1 MVILKLG
8 KMINYFQKIDQEL
21 CKNLFYYIFYSNTLK
36 NIYPVQ
42 KIIKTER
49 KINQSHVKNIYIY
62 ILQVRK
68 ENNLTGM
75 KLELMIKNNY
85 VMTYDDFF
93 EYYQNDN
100 SKKDIDKTWES
111 LSDMKEPEKYY
122 VFLNKTFPLFM

>member
-1 MVILKLG
+1 MIMVILKLG

-62 ILQVRK
+62 IL
-68 ENNLTGM
+68 
-75 KLELMIKNNY
+75 
-85 VMTYDDFF
+85 
-93 EYYQNDN
+93 
-100 SKKDIDKTWES
+100 
-111 LSDMKEPEKYY
+111 
-122 VFLNKTFPLFM
+122 